1 MLRSLSSGVS
11 GLKSHQTQMDVIGNN
26 IANVNTYGFK
36 SSRVT
41 FRDVYYQT
49 LTAASAASGNM
60 GGSNASQIGYGSQIG
75 SIDVLNT
82 RSGFASTGLGTDCY
96 IDGEGYFVVK
106 DGAGNERLTQVGTF
120 GFDGS
125 GNLVD
130 GNGGFVCGY
139 PVASKSEKASVG
151 GATIDFGT
159 ANGKALDGYTV
170 KVEYGGTSAGD
181 NKVTADSSTKTIT
194 VTLFQDTASTP
205 PKPTQAELK
214 TALQA
219 MTDTSWTGTPPTTD
233 GLALASDK
241 SNAIDYS
248 KITVDGVGAT
258 TDSTDDE
265 LVSATTGMAGEVAKF
280 DTTTPE
286 KIINTYGELNNCTIG
301 TDGTIT
307 GQDKNG
313 TIQIIGQIALANVP
327 NPSALTLEGNSY
339 YKAVNNTGTISYN
352 APGADTLG
360 KLKTGGLESS
370 NVDLATEFS
379 DMIMT
384 QRGFQAN
391 SKIITVSD
399 EMLETL
405 VNLKR

>member
-1 MLRSLSSGVS
+1 MLRSLSAGVS

-36 SSRVT
+36 SSRTT

-49 LTAASAASGNM
+49 LSAASNASGNM
-60 GGSNASQIGYGSQIG
+60 GGSNPSQIGYGTQVG
-75 SIDVLNT
+75 SVDVLNT

-120 GFDGS
+120 GFDGN

-139 PVASKSEKASVG
+139 KVDRLYGSASVG
-151 GATIDFGT
+151 DATIDFGT
-159 ANGKALDGYTV
+159 TNKDVLNGYSVIVNYDKDAASDGATV
-170 KVEYGGTSAGD
+170 V
-181 NKVTADSSTKTIT
+181 ADSSKKTIT
-194 VTLFQDTASTP
+194 VTY
-205 PKPTQAELK
+205 KPTTDDPTLTKETLQ
-214 TALQA
+214 TALQTA
-219 MTDTSWTGTPPTTD
+219 WTWQKDGVAGTTDDPAEPTGLDTSDIANIVVQGAGD
-233 GLALASDK
+233 DK
-241 SNAIDYS
+241 TKGDP
-248 KITVDGVGAT
+248 IT
-258 TDSTDDE
+258 
-265 LVSATTGMAGEVAKF
+265 ATTGMIAEAAHF
-280 DTTTPE
+280 DTTATPE
-286 KIINTYGELNNCTIG
+286 KIINSYGELNNCAIG
-301 TDGTIT
+301 TDGSIT
-307 GQDKNG
+307 GQTSDGK
-313 TIQIIGQIALANVP
+313 IHIIGQLALANVP
-327 NPSALTLEGNSY
+327 NPNALTMEGNSY
-339 YKAVNNTGTISYN
+339 YKAVNNTGTITYSTAGSDN
-352 APGADTLG
+352 LG

-379 DMIMT
+379 DMIVT